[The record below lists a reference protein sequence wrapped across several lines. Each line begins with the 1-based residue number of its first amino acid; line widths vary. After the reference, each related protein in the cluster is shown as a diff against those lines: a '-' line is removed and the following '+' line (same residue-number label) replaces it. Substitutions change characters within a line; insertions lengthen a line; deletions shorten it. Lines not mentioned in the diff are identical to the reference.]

1 MDNIETATTILE
13 LLLTKLGIEHS
24 ISYNSD
30 ENSLNIDSPDHAL
43 LIGKKGDTLR
53 ALQHILNV
61 LMKRQDPDM
70 QWCVIDVAGYKRERL
85 VKLQAIAESIAKEV
99 LENGRPKRLPPMN
112 SFERMQIHTFLAK
125 SPEIITESEG
135 QEPNRLIVVKKR

>member
-13 LLLTKLGIEHS
+13 LLLTKLRIEHT
-24 ISYNSD
+24 ISYDSK
-30 ENSLNIDSPDHAL
+30 EKSLNIESPDHAL

-85 VKLQAIAESIAKEV
+85 NKLQAIAENIAKEV
-99 LENGRPKRLPPMN
+99 QTSGRAKRLPPMN

-125 SPEIITESEG
+125 NPDIVTESEG
-135 QEPNRLIVVKKR
+135 QEPHRLIVVKKR